1 MPEAQGA
8 YIWDRFWTRPPPRV
22 IKGLSIAFQEVALD
36 ALDCIM
42 TRRSIRKFTDIPVS
56 PDLIDAAL
64 QAAMA
69 APSAGNA
76 QPWHFV
82 LLTDRATLDAIPG
95 FHPYSAMCRQ
105 AQAGILVCAEPAL
118 EKYPGF
124 WPIDCSAAVQNILLA
139 LHAQNLGAVWVSVY
153 PLQDRVENFRKLL
166 GVPETV
172 IPHSFIP
179 IGHPDQPSGRV
190 DRFKPERI
198 HRNRW

>member
-1 MPEAQGA
+1 M
-8 YIWDRFWTRPPPRV
+8 
-22 IKGLSIAFQEVALD
+22 D
-36 ALDCIM
+36 ALDCLM
-42 TRRSIRKFTDIPVS
+42 TRRSIRKYTDAPVD
-56 PDLIDAAL
+56 PALIDAAL
-64 QAAMA
+64 QAAMS

-82 LLTDRATLDAIPG
+82 LVTDRATLDAIPD

-118 EKYPGF
+118 EKYPDF
-124 WPIDCSAAVQNILLA
+124 WPIDCSAAVQNLLLA
-139 LHAQNLGAVWVSVY
+139 LHAQDLGAVWVSVY
-153 PLQDRVENFRKLL
+153 PIQDRVENFRKLL
-166 GVPETV
+166 GIPESV

-179 IGHPDQPSGRV
+179 IGHPDQPSGKA